1 MSERPARR
9 LDMVEQMGALWCR
22 LMHAGA
28 TWPIHRS
35 YHCRICGRSY
45 PVPWAA
51 ALALPPGRIGIRQEE
66 AVVESG
72 N

>member
-1 MSERPARR
+1 MSEQSARR
-9 LDMVEQMGALWCR
+9 LEMAEQMGAFWCR

-28 TWPIHRS
+28 TWPIHGS
-35 YHCRICGRSY
+35 YQCRICGRSY

-51 ALALPPGRIGIRQEE
+51 ARVVPPVRIGIRQEE
-66 AVVESG
+66 AIVESG